1 MRSPTSVV
9 RDGRKMG
16 RLLVGV
22 GGRGVVVRLL
32 DGCGR
37 GPVLGEGGMY
47 PGTKL
52 DGTV

>member
-9 RDGRKMG
+9 KDGRKMG

-22 GGRGVVVRLL
+22 GGRGVVVVRLL

-37 GPVLGEGGMY
+37 GPVLGEGGM
-47 PGTKL
+47 
-52 DGTV
+52 